1 VRTEEGGRHIIG
13 SLTDADRFDESSVS
27 APDRPRGTSV
37 IKSWLF
43 EFFHQPLDPALR
55 SDPQA
60 VNDHFR
66 WYIDLWVRA
75 DTRNFEGIFFSE
87 HHFGAAY
94 SPSPNLLIANV
105 AARTTRLRLGALGSV
120 TPYATPWR
128 IVEEMAMLDQLTGGR
143 LEIGV
148 VSGIPPE
155 LAVVGITPDI
165 AAARHNEVIDVLDAA
180 MKDPVI
186 SHHGQ
191 QWNFDDLEILPRFL
205 QQPSPPVWT
214 AVRSAAS
221 AEKAG
226 RRGWK
231 ACGGFLSAKEVAVVF
246 DAYRKGAADAGH
258 ACGPEQIAV
267 RRMITFVDTPA
278 QQRDAVNR
286 AKRALL
292 DVLTASAGPLPP
304 WAALLDRPDES
315 IAALSDEEFVSGTP
329 QQVAEQL
336 IEQCQ
341 VIGAGHLLVA
351 FSERDHDRLEECH
364 ELFSTEVAPLLHR
377 ASIA

>member
-1 VRTEEGGRHIIG
+1 M
-13 SLTDADRFDESSVS
+13 
-27 APDRPRGTSV
+27 

-43 EFFHQPLDPALR
+43 EFFNEPLDPETRL
-55 SDPQA
+55 DPQA
-60 VNDHFR
+60 AHDHFR
-66 WYIDLWVRA
+66 WYLDLWTRA

-94 SPSPNLLIANV
+94 SPSPNLVVSHI
-105 AARTTRLRLGALGSV
+105 AARTSRLRLGVLGSV

-128 IVEEMAMLDQLTGGR
+128 IVEEIAMLDHLTDGR

-155 LAVVGITPDI
+155 LAVVGISPEV
-165 AAARHNEVIDVLDAA
+165 AAERHAEIIDVLDAVL
-180 MKDPVI
+180 KNPVV
-186 SHHGQ
+186 SHHGVH
-191 QWNFDDLEILPRFL
+191 WKFDNLEIVPRCL

-214 AVRSAAS
+214 AVRTAAS
-221 AEKAG
+221 AERAG

-231 ACGGFLSAKEVAVVF
+231 ACGGFLSAKEIGVVF
-246 DAYRKGAADAGH
+246 DAYRTGADEAGH
-258 ACGPEQIAV
+258 PFGPEQIAV
-267 RRMITFVDTPA
+267 RRMITFADDA
-278 QQRDAVNR
+278 SHQRDAVHQ

-304 WAALLDRPDES
+304 WASLLDRPDES

-351 FSERDHDRLEECH
+351 FSERDHDRLERSH
-364 ELFSTEVAPLLHR
+364 ELFSNEVAPLLR
-377 ASIA
+377 EAAVV

>member
-1 VRTEEGGRHIIG
+1 V
-13 SLTDADRFDESSVS
+13 L
-27 APDRPRGTSV
+27 GT
-37 IKSWLF
+37 
-43 EFFHQPLDPALR
+43 
-55 SDPQA
+55 
-60 VNDHFR
+60 
-66 WYIDLWVRA
+66 
-75 DTRNFEGIFFSE
+75 
-87 HHFGAAY
+87 
-94 SPSPNLLIANV
+94 
-105 AARTTRLRLGALGSV
+105 V
-120 TPYATPWR
+120 TPYSTPWR
-128 IVEEMAMLDQLTGGR
+128 VVEEIAMLDHLTNGR

-155 LAVVGITPDI
+155 LAVVGIAPDV
-165 AAARHNEVIDVLDAA
+165 AAARHTEIIDVLDSAL
-180 MKDPVI
+180 KNPVI
-186 SHHGQ
+186 SHHGEH
-191 QWNFDDLEILPRFL
+191 WNFDDLEILPRCL

-214 AVRSAAS
+214 AVRTAAS
-221 AEKAG
+221 AERAG

-246 DAYRKGAADAGH
+246 DSYRQGAEEAGH
-258 ACGPEQIAV
+258 PSGPEQIAV
-267 RRMITFVDTPA
+267 RRMITFVDTPS
-278 QQRDAVNR
+278 QQREAVNR

-351 FSERDHDRLEECH
+351 FSERDHDRLEESH
-364 ELFSTEVAPLLHR
+364 ELFSTQVAPLLR
-377 ASIA
+377 QASVG

>member
-1 VRTEEGGRHIIG
+1 
-13 SLTDADRFDESSVS
+13 
-27 APDRPRGTSV
+27 V

-43 EFFHQPLDPALR
+43 EFFHQPLDVQLR
-55 SDPQA
+55 SNPQA
-60 VNDHFR
+60 VHDHFR
-66 WYIDLWVRA
+66 WYVDLWTRA
-75 DTRNFEGIFFSE
+75 DSRNFEGIFFSE

-94 SPSPNLLIANV
+94 SPSPNLLISHV

-128 IVEEMAMLDQLTGGR
+128 IIEEIAMLDHLTDGR

-155 LAVVGITPDI
+155 LAVVGITPDV
-165 AAARHNEVIDVLDAA
+165 AAQRHTEIIDVLDAA
-180 MKDPVI
+180 LKSPVI
-186 SHHGQ
+186 SHHGAH
-191 QWNFDDLEILPRFL
+191 WSFDDLEILPRCL
-205 QQPSPPVWT
+205 QQPSPPLWT
-214 AVRSAAS
+214 AVRTAAS
-221 AEKAG
+221 AERAG

-231 ACGGFLSAKEVAVVF
+231 ACGGFLSAKEVGAVF
-246 DAYRKGAADAGH
+246 DAYRVGAGESGH
-258 ACGPEQIAV
+258 PSGPDQIAV
-267 RRMITFVDTPA
+267 RRMVTFVDKPA

-351 FSERDHDRLEECH
+351 FSERDHERLEESH
-364 ELFSTEVAPLLHR
+364 ELFSSEVAPLLSD
-377 ASIA
+377 AAVA

>member
-1 VRTEEGGRHIIG
+1 M
-13 SLTDADRFDESSVS
+13 
-27 APDRPRGTSV
+27 

-43 EFFHQPLDPALR
+43 EFFHQPLDVAAR
-55 SDPQA
+55 TDPQA
-60 VNDHFR
+60 VHDHYR
-66 WYIDLWVRA
+66 WYIDLWTRA
-75 DTRNFEGIFFSE
+75 DARAFEGIFFSE

-94 SPSPNLLIANV
+94 SPSPNLIVSHV
-105 AARTTRLRLGALGSV
+105 AARTKRLRLGVLGSV

-128 IVEEMAMLDQLTGGR
+128 IVEEIAMLDHLTDGR
-143 LEIGV
+143 LEVGV

-155 LAVVGITPDI
+155 LAVVGIAADV
-165 AAARHNEVIDVLDAA
+165 AAARHAEILEVLDAA
-180 MKDPVI
+180 LKNTVV
-186 SHHGQ
+186 SHHGT
-191 QWNFDDLEILPRFL
+191 QWNFDNLEILPRCL
-205 QQPSPPVWT
+205 QQPSPPLWT
-214 AVRSAAS
+214 AVRTAAS

-231 ACGGFLSAKEVAVVF
+231 ACGGFLSAKEIAEVF
-246 DAYRKGAADAGH
+246 ESYRVGAGEAGH
-258 ACGPEQIAV
+258 PCGPEQIAV
-267 RRMITFVDTPA
+267 RRMVTFVDRPS

-292 DVLTASAGPLPP
+292 DVLNASAGPLPP

-329 QQVAEQL
+329 EQVAAQL

-351 FSERDHDRLEECH
+351 FSEREYNKLEESH
-364 ELFSTEVAPLLHR
+364 ELFSSQVAPLLR
-377 ASIA
+377 GANVA

>member
-1 VRTEEGGRHIIG
+1 
-13 SLTDADRFDESSVS
+13 
-27 APDRPRGTSV
+27 V

-43 EFFHQPLDPALR
+43 EFFHQPLDAETR
-55 SDPQA
+55 ADPQA
-60 VNDHFR
+60 VHDHFR
-66 WYIDLWVRA
+66 WYLELWTRA

-94 SPSPNLLIANV
+94 SPSPNLLLSHV
-105 AARTTRLRLGALGSV
+105 AARTTRLRLGVLGSV

-128 IVEEMAMLDQLTGGR
+128 VVEEIAMLDHLTDGR

-148 VSGIPPE
+148 VSGIPSE

-165 AAARHNEVIDVLDAA
+165 ASARHAEIIDVLDAA
-180 MKDPVI
+180 LKEPVI
-186 SHHGQ
+186 SHHGT
-191 QWNFDDLEILPRFL
+191 QWSFDNLAILPRCL

-214 AVRSAAS
+214 AVRTASS
-221 AEKAG
+221 AERAG

-231 ACGGFLSAKEVAVVF
+231 ACGGFLSAKDVGVVF
-246 DAYRKGAADAGH
+246 DAYRAGATDAGH
-258 ACGPEQIAV
+258 PHGPEQIAV
-267 RRMITFVDTPA
+267 RRMVTFVDTPSKQREA
-278 QQRDAVNR
+278 VQQ

-315 IAALSDEEFVSGTP
+315 IDALSDEEFVSGTP
-329 QQVAEQL
+329 RQVAEQL

-351 FSERDHDRLEECH
+351 FSERDYGRLEQSH
-364 ELFSTEVAPLLHR
+364 ELFSAEVAPLLR
-377 ASIA
+377 ETAIV

>member
-1 VRTEEGGRHIIG
+1 
-13 SLTDADRFDESSVS
+13 
-27 APDRPRGTSV
+27 V

-43 EFFHQPLDPALR
+43 EFFHQPLDAHLR

-60 VNDHFR
+60 VHDHFR
-66 WYIDLWVRA
+66 WYLDLWTRA
-75 DTRNFEGIFFSE
+75 DSRNFEGIFFSE

-94 SPSPNLLIANV
+94 SPSPNLVVSHV
-105 AARTTRLRLGALGSV
+105 AARTTRLRLGVLGSV

-128 IVEEMAMLDQLTGGR
+128 IVEEIAMLDHLTDGR

-155 LAVVGITPDI
+155 LAVVGITAEV
-165 AAARHNEVIDVLDAA
+165 AAGRHAEIIDVLDAA
-180 MKDPVI
+180 LKQAVI
-186 SHHGQ
+186 SHHGTH
-191 QWNFDDLEILPRFL
+191 WYFDDLEILPRCL

-214 AVRSAAS
+214 AVRTAAS
-221 AEKAG
+221 AERAG

-231 ACGGFLSAKEVAVVF
+231 ACGGFLSAKEVGVVF
-246 DAYRKGAADAGH
+246 DAYRSGADEAGH
-258 ACGPEQIAV
+258 PCGPEQIAV
-267 RRMITFVDTPA
+267 RRMVTFVDTPS
-278 QQRDAVNR
+278 QQREAMHR

-304 WAALLDRPDES
+304 WATLLDRPDES

-336 IEQCQ
+336 IEHCQ

-351 FSERDHDRLEECH
+351 FSERDRDRLELSH
-364 ELFSTEVAPLLHR
+364 ELFSSEVSPLLR
-377 ASIA
+377 EADIA